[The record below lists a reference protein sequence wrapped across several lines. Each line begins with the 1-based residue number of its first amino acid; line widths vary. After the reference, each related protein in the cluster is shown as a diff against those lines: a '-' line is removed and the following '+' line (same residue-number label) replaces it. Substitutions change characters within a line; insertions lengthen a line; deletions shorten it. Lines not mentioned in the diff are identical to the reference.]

1 DGIAAGNGRSG
12 VAASYGKCQGKVA
25 GAEDGYRAERP
36 HHGANVGA
44 RERLA
49 LGLRGIDA
57 RGDPRALFD
66 DLSEE
71 AKLVDGARRFALQ
84 ARLGQRGLT
93 MGALDNV
100 GDDGFDTVG
109 DAPQKSCPLAA
120 RGLLENDE

>member
-57 RGDPRALFD
+57 RGDPRALLD
-66 DLSEE
+66 NLREE
-71 AKLVDGARRFALQ
+71 AKLVDGTRGLALEPRLGERRFA
-84 ARLGQRGLT
+84 
-93 MGALDNV
+93 MGALDDV
-100 GDDGFDTVG
+100 GDDRLEAVG
-109 DAPQKSCPLAA
+109 NGPQKSCPLAA
-120 RGLLENDE
+120 RGLP